1 MPLLTE
7 ITKLADEQKV
17 KQMAVDSFGDANLL
31 LVDEGHRGMSGSD
44 WKSKRDKLAAKGF
57 TFEYSATFKQAVKAA
72 NYRAL
77 A

>member
-1 MPLLTE
+1 VPLLTE

-44 WKSKRDKLAAKGF
+44 WKAKRDKLAAQGF
-57 TFEYSATFKQAVKAA
+57 YFRVFRHLQAGG
-72 NYRAL
+72 
-77 A
+77 